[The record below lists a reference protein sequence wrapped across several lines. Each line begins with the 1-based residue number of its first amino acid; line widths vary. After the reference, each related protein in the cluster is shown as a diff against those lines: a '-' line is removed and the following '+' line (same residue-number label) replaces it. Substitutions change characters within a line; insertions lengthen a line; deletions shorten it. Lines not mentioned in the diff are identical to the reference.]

1 MAMGLQRNQVRR
13 TSGVGRNVNNASL
26 LERLARCE
34 REIALAITESH
45 QPHTE
50 MEHAGILV
58 WEMDWRMEREN
69 IVAEMAALE
78 KAA

>member
-1 MAMGLQRNQVRR
+1 MAMGLQRKQIRR
-13 TSGVGRNVNNASL
+13 TSGVGRSVNCASL

-34 REIALAITESH
+34 REIALAVAESH

-69 IVAEMAALE
+69 ILAELGAKEDAA
-78 KAA
+78 